1 MLMMVMILFDRSRR
15 SDVSCAILLRCEAL
29 MEHPGAF
36 RDLLSAWSADLHGLL
51 GT

>member
-1 MLMMVMILFDRSRR
+1 MMMIVMVLFNRSRR
-15 SDVSCAILLRCEAL
+15 SDVSCTILLRSEAL

-36 RDLLSAWSADLHGLL
+36 RDLLSARSANLHSLL